1 MTVRDLAGLRAADAP
16 RFGGKA
22 ASLGEL
28 IAGGFRV
35 PPGFAIAA
43 DAEPDDLPL
52 PDGPVAVRS
61 SAIGEDS
68 AGASFAG
75 QHLTVLNVRGLN
87 AVLDAIRECRASLTN
102 SAAYRER
109 MGGGEAAMGVVIQE
123 MVDAEI
129 AGVMFTCSPLTGD
142 PSVVAIDAAPGL
154 GEAVVSGA
162 VTPDHFALSK
172 VTGERLKGGG
182 CLDDAQLAALL
193 DLGRRIERHFG
204 APQDIEFAFADE
216 LYVLQSRPVTVRRSQ
231 TPESKSTMAHVLGT
245 FGVNK

>member
-1 MTVRDLAGLRAADAP
+1 VTLCSLAELRSADAA

-28 IAGGFRV
+28 MAAGFRV
-35 PPGFAIAA
+35 PPGFALAV
-43 DAEPDDLPL
+43 DDEPVDLPL

-68 AGASFAG
+68 ADASFAG
-75 QHLTVLNVRGLN
+75 QHDTILNVRGID
-87 AVLDAIRECRASLTN
+87 AVLDAIARCRASLAS

-109 MGGGEAAMGVVIQE
+109 MGGGEAAMGIVVQE

-154 GEAVVSGA
+154 GERVVSGE
-162 VTPDHFALSK
+162 VTPDHFTLSK
-172 VTGERLKGGG
+172 VTGELLKGGG
-182 CLDDAQLAALL
+182 CLDDAKLAELL
-193 DLGRRIERHFG
+193 ELGARVERHFG
-204 APQDIEFAFADE
+204 TPQDIEFAFAGE
-216 LYVLQSRPVTVRRSQ
+216 LFVLQSRPVTVRRRAA
-231 TPESKSTMAHVLGT
+231 TESKSTMAHVLGT
-245 FGVNK
+245 FGVKK

>member
-1 MTVRDLAGLRAADAP
+1 VTVRPLAELRSADAA

-28 IAGGFRV
+28 VSAGFRV

-43 DAEPDDLPL
+43 DASPEDLPL

-75 QHLTVLNVRGLN
+75 QHDTLLNVRGRD
-87 AVLDAIRECRASLTN
+87 AVLAAIRQCRASLAN

-109 MGGGEAAMGVVIQE
+109 MGGGEAAMGVVVQE
-123 MVDAEI
+123 MVDAQI

-154 GEAVVSGA
+154 GDAVVAGE
-162 VTPDHFALSK
+162 VTPDHFTLSK
-172 VTGERLKGGG
+172 VTGERLEGSG
-182 CLDDAQLAALL
+182 CLDDARLARLL
-193 DLGRRIERHFG
+193 ELGRAIERHFG
-204 APQDIEFAFADE
+204 APQDIEFAFADD
-216 LYVLQSRPVTVRRSQ
+216 LYVLQARPVTVRRRAES
-231 TPESKSTMAHVLGT
+231 ESKSTMAHVLGT
-245 FGVNK
+245 FGVRR

>member
-1 MTVRDLAGLRAADAP
+1 VTVADLADLRATDAS

-28 IAGGFRV
+28 LSAGFRV

-43 DAEPDDLPL
+43 DAEPTGIEL

-68 AGASFAG
+68 ADASFAG
-75 QHLTVLNVRGLN
+75 QHATVLNVRGIE
-87 AVLDAIRECRASLTN
+87 AVLDAIRECRRSLAG

-109 MGGGEAAMGVVIQE
+109 MGGGEAAMGVVVQE
-123 MVDAEI
+123 MVDAEV

-142 PSVVAIDAAPGL
+142 PSVIAIDAAPGL
-154 GEAVVSGA
+154 GEAVVAGE

-172 VTGERLKGGG
+172 VTGERLKGAG
-182 CLDDAQLAALL
+182 CLDDAQLAQLL
-193 DLGRRIERHFG
+193 DLGKRIERHFG
-204 APQDIEFAFADE
+204 APQDIEWAFAGE
-216 LYVLQSRPVTVRRSQ
+216 LFVLQSRPVTVRRREA
-231 TPESKSTMAHVLGT
+231 PAPGSTMSHMLGT
-245 FGVNK
+245 FGVDR

>member
-1 MTVRDLAGLRAADAP
+1 VTVRSLAELRSADAA

-28 IAGGFRV
+28 LSAGFRV
-35 PPGFAIAA
+35 PPGFALAA
-43 DAEPDDLPL
+43 DAEPGELSL

-68 AGASFAG
+68 ADASFAG
-75 QHLTVLNVRGLN
+75 QHDTFLNVRGLD
-87 AVLDAIRECRASLTN
+87 AVLDAIARCRASLAG
-102 SAAYRER
+102 SVGYRER
-109 MGGGEAAMGVVIQE
+109 MGGGEAAMGVVVQE

-154 GEAVVSGA
+154 GERVVSGE
-162 VTPDHFALSK
+162 VTPDHYVVSK

-182 CLDDAQLAALL
+182 CLDDAKLAALL

-204 APQDIEFAFADE
+204 VPQDIEFAFAGE
-216 LYVLQSRPVTVRRSQ
+216 LYVLQSRPVTVRRSNAPPSG
-231 TPESKSTMAHVLGT
+231 TTMAHVLGT
-245 FGVNK
+245 FGVRK

>member
-1 MTVRDLAGLRAADAP
+1 VTVRDLAELRAADAP

-28 IAGGFRV
+28 LAAGFRV
-35 PPGFAIAA
+35 PPGFALAA
-43 DAEPDDLPL
+43 DAEPVDLTL

-68 AGASFAG
+68 ADASFAG
-75 QHLTVLNVRGLN
+75 LHATLLNVRGLD
-87 AVLDAIRECRASLTN
+87 AVLDAIALCRASLAN

-109 MGGGEAAMGVVIQE
+109 MGGGEAMGVVVQE

-154 GEAVVSGA
+154 GDAVVAGE
-162 VTPDHFALSK
+162 VTPEHFVLSK

-182 CLDDAQLAALL
+182 CLDDARLAELL
-193 DLGRRIERHFG
+193 ELGKRVERHFG
-204 APQDIEFAFADE
+204 APQDIEFAFAGE
-216 LYVLQSRPVTVRRSQ
+216 LFVLQSRPVTVRRREAPAPG
-231 TPESKSTMAHVLGT
+231 TPMSHVLGT
-245 FGVNK
+245 FGVKK

>member
-1 MTVRDLAGLRAADAP
+1 VTVRDLAELRAADAP

-28 IAGGFRV
+28 LAAGFRV
-35 PPGFAIAA
+35 PPGFALAA
-43 DAEPDDLPL
+43 DAEPVDLTL

-68 AGASFAG
+68 ADASFAG
-75 QHLTVLNVRGLN
+75 LHATLLNVRGLD
-87 AVLDAIRECRASLTN
+87 AVLDAIAHCRASLAN

-109 MGGGEAAMGVVIQE
+109 MGGGEAMGVVVQE

-154 GEAVVSGA
+154 GDAVVAGE
-162 VTPDHFALSK
+162 VTPDHFVLSK

-182 CLDDAQLAALL
+182 CLDDARLAELL
-193 DLGRRIERHFG
+193 ELGKRVERHFG
-204 APQDIEFAFADE
+204 APQDIEFAFAGE
-216 LYVLQSRPVTVRRSQ
+216 LFVLQSRPVTVRRREAPAPG
-231 TPESKSTMAHVLGT
+231 TPMSHVLGT
-245 FGVNK
+245 FGVKK

>member
-1 MTVRDLAGLRAADAP
+1 MTVRDLAELRAADAP

-28 IAGGFRV
+28 IAAGFQV

-43 DAEPDDLPL
+43 DAEPADLRL

-68 AGASFAG
+68 ADTSFAG
-75 QHLTVLNVRGLN
+75 QHDTFLNVRGLE
-87 AVLDAIRECRASLTN
+87 AVLDAIRACRASLAN

-109 MGGGEAAMGVVIQE
+109 MGGGTAAMGVVVQE
-123 MVDAEI
+123 MVDAEV

-142 PSVVAIDAAPGL
+142 PSVLAIDAAPGL
-154 GEAVVSGA
+154 GDAIVAGE

-172 VTGERLKGGG
+172 VTGERLKGAG
-182 CLDDAQLAALL
+182 CLDDAQLARLL
-193 DLGRRIERHFG
+193 ELGKRVERHFG
-204 APQDIEFAFADE
+204 SPQDIEFAFAGE
-216 LYVLQSRPVTVRRSQ
+216 LFVLQSRPVTVKRAA
-231 TPESKSTMAHVLGT
+231 PESKSAMSHVLGT
-245 FGVNK
+245 FGVKK

>member
-1 MTVRDLAGLRAADAP
+1 VTVRPLAELRSADAA

-28 IAGGFRV
+28 LSAGFRV
-35 PPGFAIAA
+35 PPGFALAA
-43 DAEPDDLPL
+43 GAEPGELPL

-68 AGASFAG
+68 ADASFAG
-75 QHLTVLNVRGLN
+75 QHDTFLNVRGRD
-87 AVLDAIRECRASLTN
+87 AVLDAIARCRASLAG

-109 MGGGEAAMGVVIQE
+109 MGGEAAMGVVVQE

-154 GEAVVSGA
+154 GERVVSGE
-162 VTPDHFALSK
+162 VTPDHYVVSK
-172 VTGERLKGGG
+172 VTGERLKGRG
-182 CLDDAQLAALL
+182 CLDDAKLATLL

-204 APQDIEFAFADE
+204 APQDIEFAFAGE
-216 LYVLQSRPVTVRRSQ
+216 LYVLQSRPVTVRRAKPPASG
-231 TPESKSTMAHVLGT
+231 TTMAHVLGT
-245 FGVNK
+245 FGVRK